1 MKKTF
6 RTWLKALEEGGELR
20 RISDEVEP
28 RYISALTAN
37 SAPGL
42 LLEHIGGYDIAHV
55 GGLVKSRRQLTLGL
69 GIRNQDVAPYI
80 QRGVEE
86 PIPPVIVSDSAAHEI
101 VQTGKDVDL
110 CSLPIPVLHTK
121 DGGPYFTS
129 GVVIARTPEG
139 KRNAGMYRMMYRSAQ
154 ETSIDLASHSDLRRL
169 ARIAFSARKPLPIA
183 IAVGVHLNEMLAAGY
198 GLPYGLDEMAMAG
211 GLHDEPVELVRG
223 LTVDLEVPAE
233 AEIILE
239 GEILPVG
246 WTQDEGRFGDAYW
259 VMGDVEHNPI
269 VRITAIARRRN
280 AMLYSMHMPWENSWL
295 GRATNEARAWKTLR
309 DCRIDVRAVKAGFS
323 SMVAAIRKAPGE
335 GKNALLALLS
345 QGILKMAIVTDDDV
359 DIFNQEELEWALA
372 YRVQADKDV
381 IVVQDAR
388 GKHLDP
394 STRSWELP
402 NGELPTSARIGI
414 DATIPERVPVYKYE
428 HQEYPYLEKAR
439 ANSLPTHNEKI
450 TQEEVVGRIKER
462 LRQEPAFFSEIV
474 SFLEGASYQEVLR
487 AWGLVRQTTKLDRDK
502 EGRYCL
508 SI

>member
-6 RTWLKALEEGGELR
+6 RTWLKALEDAGELR
-20 RISDEVEP
+20 RVSDEVEP

-37 SAPGL
+37 SVPGL
-42 LLEHIGGYDIAHV
+42 LLEHVVGYDIAHV
-55 GGLVKSRRQLTLGL
+55 GGLVKSRRQLTVGL
-69 GIRNQDVAPYI
+69 GIRNQDIAPYV
-80 QRGVEE
+80 QHGVEE
-86 PIPPVIVSDSAAHEI
+86 PIPPKVVGDSPAHEI
-101 VQTGKDVDL
+101 VQTGDDVDL

-129 GVVIARTPEG
+129 GVVVALTPDG
-139 KRNAGMYRMMYRSAQ
+139 KRNAGMYRMMYRSPR

-169 ARIAFSARKPLPIA
+169 ARAAYSAGKPLPIA
-183 IAVGVHLNEMLAAGY
+183 VALGVHLNEMLAAGY

-211 GLHDEPVELVRG
+211 GLHGEPVELVKG

-233 AEIILE
+233 SEIILE

-259 VMGDVEHNPI
+259 VMGEVEHNPV
-269 VRITAIARRRN
+269 VRITAIARRRD

-323 SMVAAIRKAPGE
+323 SMVASIRKAPGE

-372 YRVQADKDV
+372 YRVQADKD
-381 IVVQDAR
+381 IIIVQDTR

-402 NGELPTSARIGI
+402 PGQLPTSARIGI
-414 DATIPERVPVYKYE
+414 DATIPERVPAEKYE
-428 HQEYPYLEKAR
+428 HQQYPYQDKISQGSVPNHTANVGQKNIVAR
-439 ANSLPTHNEKI
+439 I
-450 TQEEVVGRIKER
+450 RER
-462 LRQEPAFFSEIV
+462 LGQEPAFFSDIV
-474 SFLEGASYQEVLR
+474 DVLEGAPYQEILR
-487 AWGLVRQTTKLDRDK
+487 AWGTVRQTTNLERDK
-502 EGRYCL
+502 QGRYRFA
-508 SI
+508 S